1 MSVTVVPAYRVIKRF
16 VKDVASGAPDA
27 ALDALESKI
36 KTYLQHSLASTS
48 TPLPEIGQRM
58 ALTQLGDPHL
68 PDLTRALE
76 EIEAGDPKGQAEIA
90 LQRCA
95 QTLPRPDLTA
105 RVLLLPGDGQSRVL
119 TTHMHGVVGL
129 SLGAQVML
137 LFIWPTG
144 DWLKWLT
151 YTVTHEYAH
160 LVRNL
165 FFPRAFVGNRLVY
178 QKSQEAET
186 LLDAMVAEGIA
197 DAFAK
202 DLHTDLDPQWTNALS
217 PEAEA
222 LVWPKVRRRLAVYDT
237 SEIRRLLSGDNDR
250 IPQWSGYT
258 IGYKLVKGYLDRH
271 SVKPSSL
278 VSMTAKAILEGS
290 GYQVEAVSS

>member
-16 VKDVASGAPDA
+16 VKDVASAAPDA
-27 ALDALESKI
+27 ALDALESKV
-36 KTYLQHSLASTS
+36 KTYLQHSLAGTS
-48 TPLPEIGQRM
+48 APLPEIGQRM

-76 EIEAGDPKGQAEIA
+76 EIDAGDPKGEAERA

-95 QTLPRPDLTA
+95 QALLRPDLTA

-119 TTHMHGVVGL
+119 TTQMNGVVGL
-129 SLGAQVML
+129 SLGAQVTL

-144 DWLKWLT
+144 DWQGWLT

-165 FFPRAFVGNRLVY
+165 FFPRAFVGNTLVY
-178 QKSQEAET
+178 QKTQEAET

-202 DLHTDLDPQWTNALS
+202 DLHPDVNPPWTDALS

-222 LVWPKVRRRLAVYDT
+222 LVWPKVRRRLAVSDT
-237 SEIRRLLSGDNDR
+237 SEIRRLLFGDNDR
-250 IPQWSGYT
+250 IPLWSGYT
-258 IGYKLVKGYLDRH
+258 LGHKLVRGYLDRH
-271 SVKPSSL
+271 PVKPSNL
-278 VSMTAKAILEGS
+278 VSMTAGAIYEGS